1 MLKQSPSRWTWR
13 VPALCVPMRTCCQCP
28 NVIESKPVR
37 LSKFIRAN
45 IEVILQEWENFAVT
59 LNPLRNSS
67 KIKLRDHAQQMLYV
81 ICTDLDT
88 HQDENA
94 GIDKSR
100 GLSPTTGSDTAAEIH
115 AVDRMNS
122 GFAIEDLLAEY
133 RAMRASVLRLW
144 QAQASGDDALEVD
157 DMLRFNEA
165 VDQSLTESVGR
176 FSTMVRDSQNVFIA
190 ILGHDVRN
198 PLGAISMG
206 AQILMYDE
214 SLPAN
219 HQKVA
224 MRIMDSTTRVAELVS
239 DLLDFSTGHLGGGIP
254 VTRAEYEL
262 GLQCELV
269 VGEMRIGHPEREI
282 TLDMTGEL
290 TVNWDRARVNQA
302 LSNLV
307 GNAVQHGAKE
317 HPVWVTVHGGD
328 KDVVITIQNLGQL
341 MEAASM
347 RTLFDP
353 GKRFA
358 MRPPN
363 QRNNGGDDH
372 LGLGLYIT
380 REVVAGH
387 DGKIQVTST
396 EQGGTTFTL
405 TIPRNSEARDATE
418 ANLSL

>member
-1 MLKQSPSRWTWR
+1 MLGCTITIFSAPSPSYH
-13 VPALCVPMRTCCQCP
+13 AMRQL
-28 NVIESKPVR
+28 VLGAIFESQSVR

-45 IEVILQEWENFAVT
+45 MEVILQEWENFALT

-67 KIKLRDHAQQMLYV
+67 KLKLRDHAQQMLYV

-88 HQDENA
+88 YQAESA

-100 GLSPTTGSDTAAEIH
+100 GLAHNSGGDTAAEIH
-115 AVDRMNS
+115 AVDRMRA
-122 GFAIEDLLAEY
+122 GLAIEDLLAEY

-144 QAQASGDDALEVD
+144 QAQATGDDQLEVE

-165 VDQSLTESVGR
+165 VDQSLTESVAR
-176 FSTMVRDSQNVFIA
+176 FSLMVRDSQNVFIA

-214 SLPAN
+214 ALAPS

-224 MRIMDSTTRVAELVS
+224 MRILDSTNRVTELVS

-254 VTRAEYEL
+254 VTRAEYDL
-262 GLQCELV
+262 ALQCELV
-269 VGEMRIGHPEREI
+269 VGEMRTGHPERVI
-282 TLDMTGEL
+282 TLDMTGDL
-290 TVNWDRARVNQA
+290 NVMWDRARINQA

-307 GNAVQHGAKE
+307 GNAVQHGAKDE
-317 HPVWVTVHGGD
+317 PVWVTVHGD
-328 KDVVITIQNLGQL
+328 DDEVVVTIQNLGQIVDP
-341 MEAASM
+341 ASL

-358 MRPPN
+358 MRPAD
-363 QRNNGGDDH
+363 QRNSGGDDH

-380 REVVAGH
+380 REIVAAH
-387 DGKIQVTST
+387 NGKIQVTST
-396 EQGGTTFTL
+396 ETGGTTFTL
-405 TIPRNSEARDATE
+405 SLPRTAKEAGE
-418 ANLSL
+418 

>member
-1 MLKQSPSRWTWR
+1 MRKLVLSP
-13 VPALCVPMRTCCQCP
+13 
-28 NVIESKPVR
+28 VIESLSVR

-45 IEVILQEWENFAVT
+45 MEVILQEWENFALT

-67 KIKLRDHAQQMLYV
+67 KLKLRDHAQQMLYV

-88 HQDENA
+88 HQDESA
-94 GIDKSR
+94 GIEKSK
-100 GLSPTTGSDTAAEIH
+100 GLAPNNGGDTAAEIH
-115 AVDRMNS
+115 AVDRMRA
-122 GFAIEDLLAEY
+122 GLAIEDLLAEY

-144 QAQASGDDALEVD
+144 QVQATGDQLEVD

-165 VDQSLTESVGR
+165 VDQSLTESVAR
-176 FSTMVRDSQNVFIA
+176 FSMMVRDSQNVFIA

-214 SLPAN
+214 TLSGS

-224 MRIMDSTTRVAELVS
+224 MRILDSTNRVTELVS

-254 VTRAEYEL
+254 VTRAEYDL

-269 VGEMRIGHPEREI
+269 VGEMRIGHPERKI
-282 TLDMTGEL
+282 TLDMTGDL
-290 TVNWDRARVNQA
+290 TVTWDRARINQA

-307 GNAVQHGAKE
+307 GNAVQHGAQGE
-317 HPVWVTVHGGD
+317 PVWVTVHGGD
-328 KDVVITIQNLGQL
+328 EVVVTIQNLGQIVDP
-341 MEAASM
+341 ASL

-358 MRPPN
+358 MRPAD
-363 QRNNGGDDH
+363 QRNSGGDDH

-380 REVVAGH
+380 REIVAAH

-396 EQGGTTFTL
+396 ENGGTTFTL
-405 TIPRNSEARDATE
+405 SLPRNAREPVAP
-418 ANLSL
+418 